1 MEKNNKELY
10 LKLSHIPK
18 KITSNFLEKKL
29 IREQDFEDLQ
39 QELHLKLLDFI
50 SRGLINEKNKL
61 QASSRIY
68 GEAKR
73 SIYLRRNSLGW
84 NGIVCGIGKGEKK
97 ISVEKEDVEE
107 IPLSTLINEDDDN
120 LCEDYILNCLNLY
133 FLRETTEK
141 VLNTLTIREKYILAR
156 RFGLD
161 GDGEKTLY
169 EVGRE
174 LEVTGEAIW
183 TAEKKA
189 LRKLRYPTRS
199 KPLRKFF

>member
-61 QASSRIY
+61 QASSRTY

-97 ISVEKEDVEE
+97 ISAEKEDVEE

-120 LCEDYILNCLNLY
+120 LCEDYILDCLNLY

-141 VLNTLTIREKYILAR
+141 VLNTLTIREKYILVR

-161 GDGEKTLY
+161 GDGGKTLY

-174 LEVTGEAIW
+174 LEVTREAIRA
-183 TAEKKA
+183 AEKKA
-189 LRKLRYPTRS
+189 LRKLRHPTRS

>member
-1 MEKNNKELY
+1 MEKNNEELY
-10 LKLSHIPK
+10 LKLSHIPE

-73 SIYLRRNSLGW
+73 SIYLRKNSLGW

-120 LCEDYILNCLNLY
+120 LCEDYILDCLNLY
-133 FLRETTEK
+133 FLRKTTEK
-141 VLNTLTIREKYILAR
+141 VLNTLTIREKYILVR

-161 GDGEKTLY
+161 GDGGKTLY

-189 LRKLRYPTRS
+189 LRKLRHPTRS

>member
-1 MEKNNKELY
+1 MEKNDKELY

-84 NGIVCGIGKGEKK
+84 NGIACGIGKGEKK

-120 LCEDYILNCLNLY
+120 LCEDYILNCLNIY

-141 VLNTLTIREKYILAR
+141 VLNTLTIREKYILVR

-161 GDGEKTLY
+161 GDGGKTLY

>member
-1 MEKNNKELY
+1 MEKNNEELY
-10 LKLSHIPK
+10 LKLSHIPE

-68 GEAKR
+68 GETKR

-107 IPLSTLINEDDDN
+107 TPLSTLINEDDDN
-120 LCEDYILNCLNLY
+120 LCEDYILDCLNLY

-141 VLNTLTIREKYILAR
+141 VLNTLTIREKYILVR

-161 GDGEKTLY
+161 GDGGKTLY

-174 LEVTGEAIW
+174 LEVTGEAIRA
-183 TAEKKA
+183 AEKKA
-189 LRKLRYPTRS
+189 LRKLRHPTRS

>member
-1 MEKNNKELY
+1 MEKNNEELY
-10 LKLSHIPK
+10 LKLSHIPE

-107 IPLSTLINEDDDN
+107 IPLSILMNEDDDN
-120 LCEDYILNCLNLY
+120 SCEDYILNCLNLY

-141 VLNTLTIREKYILAR
+141 VLNTLTIREKYILVR

-174 LEVTGEAIW
+174 LEVTGEAIRA
-183 TAEKKA
+183 AEKKA
-189 LRKLRYPTRS
+189 LRKLRHPTRS

>member
-107 IPLSTLINEDDDN
+107 IPLSTLINEDDDS

-174 LEVTGEAIW
+174 LEVTGEAIRA
-183 TAEKKA
+183 AEKKA